1 MDGKSCCSPNR
12 DQSTLNRRDVKPAED
27 GDIQITAAVIPGSQG
42 QIGTDH
48 PVIQMDG
55 EGPSRATRLK
65 PFAIMPTTVTNQMFA
80 TFIEKTGYV
89 TDAEQFGWSFVFNQN
104 ISDQV
109 GPTMGVQEAV
119 WWRRVDGACWNLING
134 PGSEDDLDP
143 THPVVH
149 VSWHDARMFA
159 KWAGGRLPTEAEW
172 EHAARGGLGDVPFPW
187 GGRLPDDDSFMP
199 CNIWQGTFPS
209 LNTQADGYATTAPSQ
224 SFEPNGYGLFNM
236 CGNVWEW
243 AHDPYKIR
251 SLSKKA
257 RNHAAA
263 MKGRK
268 VLKGGSYMCHQSYC
282 FRYRIPARVGNTPD
296 TTTAHQGFR
305 LAFDLD
311 D

>member
-1 MDGKSCCSPNR
+1 MLDSLYWWDIPTLFRCPVER
-12 DQSTLNRRDVKPAED
+12 DPSAC
-27 GDIQITAAVIPGSQG
+27 DIALVGVPHSAGNGTTEKDQHLGPRSVRNVSAVQ
-42 QIGTDH
+42 
-48 PVIQMDG
+48 
-55 EGPSRATRLK
+55 
-65 PFAIMPTTVTNQMFA
+65 
-80 TFIEKTGYV
+80 
-89 TDAEQFGWSFVFNQN
+89 
-104 ISDQV
+104 
-109 GPTMGVQEAV
+109 
-119 WWRRVDGACWNLING
+119 RRVHLPFG
-134 PGSEDDLDP
+134 LDP
-143 THPVVH
+143 WN
-149 VSWHDARMFA
+149 S
-159 KWAGGRLPTEAEW
+159 AEI
-172 EHAARGGLGDVPFPW
+172 RDLGDVPFPW
-187 GGRLPDDDSFMP
+187 GGRLPDDVSFMP

-209 LNTQADGYATTAPSQ
+209 LNTQADGYATTAPAQ